1 MKGVFKFLGTA
12 ALLALGPVMFIVGIR
27 FDHPRLQ
34 PAPGHD
40 AEAATPFDLDAELER
55 CKSIDFAAP
64 EDARCQNVW
73 KANRQHFFAPQDSEG
88 DDDKFEPDADDT
100 QPILGTP
107 VVPDGAGSDLGK
119 PNLTPQS
126 GDVR

>member
-12 ALLALGPVMFIVGIR
+12 ALLALGPVMFIVGIW
-27 FDHPRLQ
+27 FDQYMITYEPHRT
-34 PAPGHD
+34 
-40 AEAATPFDLDAELER
+40 EAAPPFDLDAELER

-73 KANRQHFFAPQDSEG
+73 KANRQHFFAPQDSDG
-88 DDDKFEPDADDT
+88 NDDKFEPDADDT
-100 QPILGTP
+100 RPILETP
-107 VVPDGAGSDLGK
+107 FVPEAAGSDLGK
-119 PNLTPQS
+119 PKLTPQS